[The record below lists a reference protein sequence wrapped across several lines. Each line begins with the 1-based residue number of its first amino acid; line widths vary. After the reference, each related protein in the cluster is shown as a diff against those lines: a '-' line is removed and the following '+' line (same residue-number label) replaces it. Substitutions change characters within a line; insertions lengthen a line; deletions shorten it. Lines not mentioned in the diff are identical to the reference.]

1 MSGLILFDFDGTFA
15 DTAPDMAAAANM
27 QRTKRGLEPL
37 PVESLRPF
45 VSMGA
50 RGLVKAALGFNVDH
64 PEFETARLGF
74 LEDYQQVMTQDTR
87 LFDGI
92 DTLLEHIRAANMQW
106 GIVTNKHTYLA
117 EPIMA
122 FLNLPDCAVLV
133 CGDTCAH
140 AKPHPMPL
148 EYAAQQVGYS
158 AGQCAYVGDDLRDI
172 QSARAAGIPSIAA
185 AYGYCGEHP
194 VDQWQADYVANT
206 TAELWPAIE
215 FARGLKTP

>member
-15 DTAPDMAAAANM
+15 DTAPDIAAAANM
-27 QRTKRGLEPL
+27 QRAKRGLEPL
-37 PVESLRPF
+37 PVEALRPF

-50 RGLVKAALGFNVDH
+50 RGLVKAALSFDTDH
-64 PEFETARLGF
+64 PEFELARQGF
-74 LEDYQQVMTQDTR
+74 LDDYQHVMTAQTR

-92 DTLLEHIRAANMQW
+92 EALLLQIRAAHMQW

-122 FLNLPDCAVLV
+122 ALNLPDCAVLV

-140 AKPHPMPL
+140 AKPHPIPL
-148 EYAAQQVGYS
+148 EFAAQQVGYHTDH
-158 AGQCAYVGDDLRDI
+158 CVYIGDDLRDI
-172 QSARAAGIPSIAA
+172 QAARAAGMPSIAA

-194 VDQWQADYVANT
+194 VDQWQADFVANN
-206 TAELWPAIE
+206 TAELWPAIKT
-215 FARGLKTP
+215 ARGLI